1 MALRDW
7 IQALLTAGIIL
18 ALMRFVPLA
27 GPRRLGVVLLR
38 AAGIVGVLLALK
50 GWSWPQASERPRH
63 LVYLVDTSKS
73 IEPSA
78 VEWAARRVCA
88 LEALRPAPIPRT
100 VMAFG
105 EDAHVALPA
114 SRAALRDPAKIA
126 DALTSA
132 PVNREATNLEAALL
146 STLAVVPPGEPSR
159 VILLSDGRQTQGT
172 VERVLPHLRRFGVE
186 VYPVPVS
193 SAAPAEVT
201 WEQLVLPPTIP
212 QGASV
217 PINLV
222 FVNGTSRTQAV
233 DVTVRMQELS
243 VARRRVPVR
252 PGWQVA
258 PLAVPALKTGTMRVD
273 VEVRVPGDAA
283 PQRKT
288 GYVEVEGPP
297 RVRVVLD
304 KPTELPPLVTALKRR
319 HITVSVSRP
328 QELPTEAG
336 RLLEEDVVLLFQ
348 VPKSAF
354 TEEQVRAL
362 EEYVQRYGGGVV
374 MVGLGG
380 VLSQEIMQ
388 QHPLDA
394 LLPVRFEPKGLQEST
409 RRVCIVMLIDRSA
422 SMMGPRIAATKR
434 AAVELVKQLSAE
446 DLVGVLAFDVRPYV
460 VVEVQP
466 AGRVTEALIEKL
478 VRLKSTGGT
487 DIFPALEAARD
498 RLTASDATVKHI
510 LLLSD
515 GNTPF
520 NAQQYRGL
528 LEEFAQQRITL
539 SAIGIGSAFVNV
551 NLLDWMAKKSGGTFY
566 QMTNLDELPQLIAR
580 DTQKELGRLP
590 FTEGHFR
597 PRRAESSEW
606 FSDFS
611 GWPPLKGYLTTTAKP
626 AARVELELPQAESAE
641 PLLAF
646 WDRGAGRVAVF
657 TSDGG
662 ARWCPDWIRWPE
674 FESVWAQII
683 QQAMRQ
689 RTLEGLFAWLDQ
701 QDGVPQLII
710 EGDLA
715 DPAAELVSSD
725 GTTTIPLAL
734 VQSSRF
740 RWRAQVGH
748 VDSGWYRLVVE
759 SHQAEASAF
768 ARRWIQV
775 GRADHGPEQPNLPPD
790 ERLLRHIAQETRGVY
805 DVPDA
810 AFLPP
815 TERVERR
822 VPLRG
827 WLLPLVILLLLGDVA
842 LRGRT
847 ML

>member
-1 MALRDW
+1 
-7 IQALLTAGIIL
+7 
-18 ALMRFVPLA
+18 
-27 GPRRLGVVLLR
+27 
-38 AAGIVGVLLALK
+38 
-50 GWSWPQASERPRH
+50 
-63 LVYLVDTSKS
+63 
-73 IEPSA
+73 
-78 VEWAARRVCA
+78 
-88 LEALRPAPIPRT
+88 
-100 VMAFG
+100 MAFG
-105 EDAHVALPA
+105 EDASVALPA
-114 SRAALRDPAKIA
+114 SRTALQDPEKLAG
-126 DALTSA
+126 ALTSA
-132 PVNREATNLEAALL
+132 PVNRQATNLEAALL
-146 STLAVVPPGEPSR
+146 STLAVLPPGEPSR
-159 VILLSDGRQTQGT
+159 VILLSDGRQTAGS

-193 SAAPAEVT
+193 SAAPAGVM
-201 WEQLVLPPTIP
+201 WEQLALPPTIR
-212 QGASV
+212 QGTSV

-222 FVNGTSRTQAV
+222 FVNGTSRPQAV
-233 DVTVRMQELS
+233 DITVKMQELS
-243 VARRRVPVR
+243 VARRRIGVR
-252 PGWQVA
+252 PGWQVVS
-258 PLAVPALKTGTMRVD
+258 LSVPALKTGTMRVD
-273 VEVRVPGDAA
+273 VEVGA
-283 PQRKT
+283 QRKT
-288 GYVEVEGPP
+288 AYVEVEGPP

-304 KPTELPPLVTALKRR
+304 KPTELPPLVAALKRR

-328 QELPTEAG
+328 EELPTEAG

-434 AAVELVKQLSAE
+434 AAVELVKQLAAE

-460 VVEVQP
+460 VVEMQP

-498 RLTASDATVKHI
+498 RLAASDATVKHI

-520 NAQQYRGL
+520 DARAYRQL
-528 LEEFAQQRITL
+528 LEEFAQHRITL
-539 SAIGIGSAFVNV
+539 STIGIGSAFVNV

-590 FTEGHFR
+590 FTEGSFR

-606 FSDFS
+606 FADFS
-611 GWPPLKGYLTTTAKP
+611 DWPPLRGYLTTTAKP
-626 AARVELELPQAESAE
+626 SARVELELPQAGAGAE

-646 WDRGAGRVAVF
+646 WDRGVGRVVVF

-662 ARWCPDWIRWPE
+662 TRWCPEWIRWPA

-689 RTLEGLFAWLDQ
+689 RTLEELFAWLDQ
-701 QDGVPQLII
+701 QEGIPHLLI

-759 SHQAEASAF
+759 SRQPEGSAF
-768 ARRWIQV
+768 ARRWIQI
-775 GRADHGPEQPNLPPD
+775 GRADHGPEQPHLPPD
-790 ERLLRHIAQETRGVY
+790 ERLLRRIAQETRGVY

-810 AFLPP
+810 AFVPP